1 MLAVFRPAL
10 GLAVLLSVCIATPG
24 VRAQDTAAAPAE
36 PAPVPGEFDFEQDQL
51 DPVWSTTAA
60 GASLQITRDPA
71 NVRAGRG
78 ALELSWVPVPGRLTF
93 LTAEP
98 VCIEARARSLM
109 LSIKVTG
116 PTPINYGVREADG
129 STYQGYLYSPGGV
142 WHDLAVDLDELMLS
156 EGTPDE
162 NNRLDVGQ
170 ITGIFVGDLSNLSG
184 EAGRSLGIKEGEQ
197 HLWLDD
203 FVLSD
208 RLAPHRSTRGP
219 DGAVIIDDFER
230 EPILALPI
238 GGPELTLVAGP
249 GAGDASALR
258 VGYDQQGYRWAG
270 FVAAVGYLDLTEGDG
285 ISLRV
290 RADCPAPLTVVLE
303 EWDGTKYSVRCTL
316 DPTQGWHDLR
326 LPFAQ
331 FKLDRGSTDENEQL
345 DLDQLRVVI
354 PVLDTARAEVGED
367 GQGAWEVSRITAEN
381 DGEQR

>member
-1 MLAVFRPAL
+1 MLAAFRPTA
-10 GLAVLLSVCIATPG
+10 GLVALLSVVITVSGA
-24 VRAQDTAAAPAE
+24 RAQETTIPPAEAAPI
-36 PAPVPGEFDFEQDQL
+36 PGHFDFEQEQL
-51 DPVWSTTAA
+51 DPVWTTTAA

-71 NVRAGRG
+71 NVRSGRG

-98 VCIEARARSLM
+98 VCIAARARSLA

-197 HLWLDD
+197 RLWLDN

-208 RLAPHRSTRGP
+208 RLAPHRSRRA
-219 DGAVIIDDFER
+219 DGGALIIDDFER
-230 EPILALPI
+230 EPILCLPI

-249 GAGDASALR
+249 GDGDASALR
-258 VGYDQQGYRWAG
+258 VGYNQQGYRWAG
-270 FVAAVGYLDLTEGDG
+270 FVAAVGYLDLTGYAG

-303 EWDGTKYSVRCTL
+303 EWDGTKYSVRRNL
-316 DPTQGWHDLR
+316 DPARGWHDLR
-326 LPFAQ
+326 LEFAQ
-331 FKLDRGSTDENEQL
+331 FRLDRGSTDENDRL
-345 DLDQLRVVI
+345 DLDQLRVLI
-354 PVLDTARAEVGED
+354 PVLDTAHAQVGEVGC
-367 GQGAWEVSRITAEN
+367 GAWEVSRISAVN
-381 DGEQR
+381 AQ

>member
-1 MLAVFRPAL
+1 MLAVFRPAMR
-10 GLAVLLSVCIATPG
+10 LAVLLSLCIAAPG
-24 VRAQDTAAAPAE
+24 ARAQDAAADRAE

-51 DPVWSTTAA
+51 DPVWTTTAA
-60 GASLQITRDPA
+60 GASLQITHDRA
-71 NVRAGRG
+71 NVRSGHG
-78 ALELSWVPVPGRLTF
+78 ALELSWTPVPGRLTF

-98 VCIEARARSLM
+98 VCIAARARSLA

-162 NNRLDVGQ
+162 NDRLDVGQ

-208 RLAPHRSTRGP
+208 RLAPHRSRRT
-219 DGAVIIDDFER
+219 DGGLIIDDFER
-230 EPILALPI
+230 EPILCLPI

-249 GAGDASALR
+249 GDSDAWALR

-270 FVAAVGYLDLTEGDG
+270 FVAAVGYLDLTECDG

-303 EWDGTKYSVRCTL
+303 EWDGTKYSVRRNL
-316 DPTQGWHDLR
+316 DPARGWHDLR
-326 LPFAQ
+326 LEFAQ
-331 FKLDRGSTDENEQL
+331 FRLDRGSTDENDRL

-354 PVLDTARAEVGED
+354 PVLDTARAEIGDDER
-367 GQGAWEVSRITAEN
+367 GAWEVSRLTAEN
-381 DGEQR
+381 GGEQQ